1 MKALTIYRQLLADG
15 HRVSLKNNLVTVEL
29 FKPMP
34 DFTQRRIEAHAADLV
49 ALLTIQPGRWQ
60 GEDSIHKLFTQ
71 AVTVPKT

>member
-1 MKALTIYRQLLADG
+1 VKALTIYRRLIADG

-49 ALLTIQPGRWQ
+49 ALLTIKPGRWR

-71 AVTVPKT
+71 AVRMPKT